1 LIFSQLLYGRPYVLP
16 PGVPADRVAALRKA
30 FVDTFRDPEIV
41 AEAGKMKLDV
51 DALSGEE
58 VQAEVAKAYAMP
70 PHIIERARQALVYK
84 SR

>member
-1 LIFSQLLYGRPYVLP
+1 
-16 PGVPADRVAALRKA
+16 
-30 FVDTFRDPEIV
+30 
-41 AEAGKMKLDV
+41 MKLDV